1 MLRRFVC
8 YIKEACRCHS
18 QPSEFLLVVVASQST
33 MGFSRKSPYPP
44 LLRISIFRGRY
55 PMEFPEIFPLPY
67 GNSAIFPSTLWNF
80 HLNFRLPYGISSL
93 VFLLPYGNS
102 SLVFSLPY
110 GISSIFSLTLWNFQ
124 PSFFPTLWYFPQF
137 LPYPVEFPG

>member
-1 MLRRFVC
+1 
-8 YIKEACRCHS
+8 
-18 QPSEFLLVVVASQST
+18 
-33 MGFSRKSPYPP
+33 
-44 LLRISIFRGRY
+44 
-55 PMEFPEIFPLPY
+55 MEFPEIFPLPY